1 MACLTEEQK
10 QQFIDDGYVIAR
22 NLLSANLAAK
32 TRASI
37 FEATGLRD
45 DDPSTWRNAVLPE
58 AAPLTEAC
66 RTSEVEAVAR
76 ELVGNHFAPGVSY
89 SPVLELRGE
98 EPIKRGYIPVMAYPQ
113 PGPREFSGGNG
124 FHIDGMHLVTTWP
137 DKNFLVVLAYLTD
150 VAEYGGATTILPGS
164 HRQVFEHW
172 LRTGDKGNTSPPTLD
187 YAAPIPMPGN
197 AGDVIFMHYLA
208 VHSGSANHSDH
219 IRVGLNTAVMPDPH
233 HPYQPKSGAPQ
244 PDWTPL
250 DWTLRT
256 DNLTL

>member
-1 MACLTEEQK
+1 MTYLTEEQK
-10 QQFIDDGYVIAR
+10 QGFINDGYVVAR
-22 NLLSANLAAK
+22 NLLPADLVTQ
-32 TRASI
+32 TRQSI
-37 FEATGLRD
+37 FAATGLREGD
-45 DDPSTWRNAVLPE
+45 SSTWRGALLPE
-58 AAPLTEAC
+58 AAPLTESC
-66 RTSEVEAVAR
+66 RTREVEEIAR
-76 ELVGNHFAPGVSY
+76 ELVGANFSPGASY

-98 EPIKRGYIPVMAYPQ
+98 NPIRRGFVPVMTYPQ
-113 PGPREFSGGNG
+113 KGRREFSGGNG

-137 DKNFLVVLAYLTD
+137 DKNFLVVFAYLSD

-172 LRTGDKGNTSPPTLD
+172 LQTGDKGNTHPPELD
-187 YAAPIPMPGN
+187 YAAPIPLPGH

-208 VHSGSANHSDH
+208 AHSGSNNYDNH
-219 IRVGLNTAVMPDPH
+219 IRVGLNTAVMPDPN
-233 HPYQPKSGAPQ
+233 HPYQPKTGAPQ